1 MRLFTTIVVIL
12 CAAGMA
18 FAQTPGTGKV
28 TQLQYPRYGFA
39 LHLPS
44 ASDKQTVAIPPGQD
58 MFAEAFTGG
67 GMVYAVFVASEKDGV
82 PPAVMLEQTL
92 AMMSMQAPQ
101 AAVRRWQANSGQGI
115 VFNGFTFTIPKA
127 AVAMAQEAWIK
138 QAIGSGDGVQAG
150 AISPLP
156 GNSKYAVGVAAMG
169 PKTRESQVDDA
180 VRMMISSLSFPG
192 YNPGAPSAGAPAGA
206 RAQPSQG
213 SGIAWPAL
221 KAGEIALAGVIDTVA
236 ADKTRMNLL
245 ADQVLTFG
253 QKPAKLSPARAKTV
267 LSKALPAFA
276 KPGTRVIV
284 SGKNEGQGKPLTA
297 DAVKLASAP

>member
-192 YNPGAPSAGAPAGA
+192 YNPGAPSAGARFPFNDFG
-206 RAQPSQG
+206 QLSG
-213 SGIAWPAL
+213 SGNLFLFSFPFHRRGDFSGRFL
-221 KAGEIALAGVIDTVA
+221 LSVILENVS
-236 ADKTRMNLL
+236 
-245 ADQVLTFG
+245 QFG
-253 QKPAKLSPARAKTV
+253 GGKTV
-267 LSKALPAFA
+267 KNVGGGKRRFPVISHIQQFVPGKRESFAAFLQM
-276 KPGTRVIV
+276 PR
-284 SGKNEGQGKPLTA
+284 
-297 DAVKLASAP
+297 